1 MDREAWRA
9 AIHGVAKS
17 RTQLSDWSDLI
28 WSEYQIQQAFD
39 VIKFHR
45 LSALNFY
52 VFSLRISFIFAVT
65 LLHPSHSS
73 FWMYLPMFQILS
85 LLSMMIHISHS
96 DFYNFSHDTK
106 NTMQHTLPQEFPDT
120 WVNGFMIHSILNPKL
135 SSLATPVCHDF
146 LMWKFFWLSSFL
158 VKFFMYAFEL
168 RPFFLIY
175 NYLSFILLPF
185 TTLRLALSSI
195 SHNLK
200 ISCN

>member
-1 MDREAWRA
+1 M
-9 AIHGVAKS
+9 
-17 RTQLSDWSDLI
+17 L
-28 WSEYQIQQAFD
+28 
-39 VIKFHR
+39 
-45 LSALNFY
+45 
-52 VFSLRISFIFAVT
+52 
-65 LLHPSHSS
+65 SS
-73 FWMYLPMFQILS
+73 FTGFQPWISMSSLFVFHLFLLSLFYIPVILHTWMYLPMFQILS

-106 NTMQHTLPQEFPDT
+106 NTMQHTLPQEFPDI

-135 SSLATPVCHDF
+135 SSLPTPVCHDF
-146 LMWKFFWLSSFL
+146 LMWKFFL